1 MKKLNTFTPILLL
14 ILALLYTLFGMS
26 QTENKTG
33 FLLSGNETRIT
44 GFAGP
49 SLSISEIKNK
59 PALFKGGSGGIIVNR
74 NFIAGAFAETH
85 AGSHNTGRLSLTLGN
100 RQTVT
105 YSNLRTNFGFAGLM
119 FGYIRQKTENFR
131 LQAGMGIAL
140 GSISL
145 SENDYRLDFRENI
158 INDGVFVII
167 PKAEAGFR
175 LFPFIRTTLGLGY
188 RIVRGTGRT
197 TATSE
202 GTINNCLNNKD
213 FSGPLVSISIHMGNF
228 NS

>member
-1 MKKLNTFTPILLL
+1 MKKLNTYASFLLL
-14 ILALLYTLFGMS
+14 ILALLYAVFGMS

-33 FLLSGNETRIT
+33 YPPAGNETRFT

-49 SLSISEIKNK
+49 SLSLTEIKNK
-59 PALFKGGSGGIIVNR
+59 PALFKGCNGGIIVNG
-74 NFIAGAFAETH
+74 NFFAGAFAETH
-85 AGSHNTGRLSLTLGN
+85 AGSHNTGRINLTLDN
-100 RQTVT
+100 RQTIS

-119 FGYIRQKTENFR
+119 FGYIRQKTESFK
-131 LQAGMGIAL
+131 LQTGMGIAL

-167 PKAEAGFR
+167 PKVEAGFR
-175 LFPFIRTTLGLGY
+175 IFPFIRTNFGLGY
-188 RIVRGTGRT
+188 RIVRGTVRT
-197 TATSE
+197 TVTSD
-202 GTINNCLNNKD
+202 TTTNNFLSNKD
-213 FSGPLVSISIHMGNF
+213 FSGPLISISIQMGNF

>member
-49 SLSISEIKNK
+49 SLSISEIRNK

-131 LQAGMGIAL
+131 LQVGMGIAL

>member
-1 MKKLNTFTPILLL
+1 MKKLNNLTPILLL
-14 ILALLYTLFGMS
+14 ILALLYTVFGMS
-26 QTENKTG
+26 QTDNRTG
-33 FLLSGNETRIT
+33 LMRQDNETRIT

-59 PALFKGGSGGIIVNR
+59 PAFFKGGSGGIIVNR
-74 NFIAGAFAETH
+74 NFFAGAFAETH

-119 FGYIRQKTENFR
+119 FGYIHQKTENFR
-131 LQAGMGIAL
+131 LQAGMGIAI

-202 GTINNCLNNKD
+202 GTINNSLNNKD
-213 FSGPLVSISIHMGNF
+213 FSGPLVSISIQMGNF